1 MKKYR
6 RMIIFLP
13 RLKQKEYD
21 AFGDEVEAKSPGKET
36 LGGGKKPKVDRMAE
50 E

>member
-1 MKKYR
+1 MTKISKYDNIPAPPQAKK
-6 RMIIFLP
+6 
-13 RLKQKEYD
+13 YD

-36 LGGGKKPKVDRMAE
+36 LGGGNKPKVDRMAE

>member
-1 MKKYR
+1 
-6 RMIIFLP
+6 MIIFLP

-36 LGGGKKPKVDRMAE
+36 LGGGKKPKGDRMAE

>member
-1 MKKYR
+1 
-6 RMIIFLP
+6 MIIFLP

-21 AFGDEVEAKSPGKET
+21 AFGDEVDAKPPGRETLRGGKE
-36 LGGGKKPKVDRMAE
+36 PKVDRMAE